1 MNHSEQI
8 DQLAAALVAIQA
20 EVPAIPK
27 DANNPFFK
35 SKYADLPAVVE
46 CASPIVT
53 RHGVAVTQWP
63 DFDGQ
68 HDLLTTMVVHT
79 SGQWQSSTMRLHLP
93 KQDPQGQGSALTYA
107 RRYAYMAALN
117 LVADEDDDGNSASKS
132 RRPQQQPARRQQTP
146 GQVPAAEAKQRLLAA
161 YQGDKGAAQQAWG
174 DRGSVPIK
182 EQELA
187 ELEDAAKVAVAFG
200 ADGAPFE
207 EVAQ

>member
-1 MNHSEQI
+1 MNHSEQV
-8 DQLAAALVAIQA
+8 DQLAGALVAIQA

-107 RRYAYMAALN
+107 RRYAYMAALG
-117 LVADEDDDGNSASKS
+117 LVADEDDDGNSASKV
-132 RRPQQQPARRQQTP
+132 RRPAAKAQQPPQQP
-146 GQVPAAEAKQRLLAA
+146 RPQENRPAPAGERHGPLTVEEIERKRAEAQAKQ
-161 YQGDKGAAQQAWG
+161 QG
-174 DRGSVPIK
+174 RT
-182 EQELA
+182 
-187 ELEDAAKVAVAFG
+187 LEEATK
-200 ADGAPFE
+200 
-207 EVAQ
+207 